1 MSLSLISAIIEQDI
15 IAQYEEEELFTEK
28 VITAA
33 IDCLTTDD
41 IICPLCLKYDHF
53 FICYNNLFI
62 IEIISVR
69 TPILSIVLVVYQ

>member
-1 MSLSLISAIIEQDI
+1 MSLYYKFQSSSMSLNLISAIIEQDI

-53 FICYNNLFI
+53 FMCAI
-62 IEIISVR
+62 IIH
-69 TPILSIVLVVYQ
+69 L